1 MKEQRKIAFY
11 ANAGQTIGFGHI
23 MRQLALIEAAL
34 LQNYQV
40 VLYAHDIAPT
50 VLKRLY
56 LLPIKIVLLE
66 GKYLTTQL
74 HRTDAVVIDDYN
86 LTESNFIDLK
96 QTGSCVVLFDDNT
109 YESTL
114 AVDLIVNPSDVFES
128 KHNASIILQGLSY
141 RLIRQEF
148 LSQSHTTFRKSGR
161 VLVCLGGTDVKM
173 LSAKICHALLSQS
186 VVEHIDVLA
195 THSMAKQTLEQL
207 KSLSASNRIT
217 LHLDA
222 MNVAAIMAQ
231 ADISIAGAGGS
242 LYELLY
248 LGVPTLALVMADNQQ
263 QALLSPLCGSA
274 YIGLDLR
281 NSAQGIENVT
291 QQALLLLQSA
301 DRKSNLTQVAKKS
314 LDGKAATRILDAINR
329 LIVKN
334 NNDSI

>member
-11 ANAGQTIGFGHI
+11 ANASQTIGFGHI

-50 VLKRLY
+50 LLKRLY
-56 LLPIKIVLLE
+56 LLPIKIVMLE
-66 GKYLTTQL
+66 GKCLTTQL
-74 HRTDAVVIDDYN
+74 HLTDAVVIDDYH

-109 YESTL
+109 YEPSLT
-114 AVDLIVNPSDVFES
+114 VDLLVNPSDVFKS
-128 KHNASIILQGLSY
+128 KHQATISVQGLDY

-148 LSQSHTTFRKSGR
+148 VAQPLSTFRQNGR

-173 LSAKICHALLSQS
+173 LSAKICQALLLQS
-186 VVEHIDVLA
+186 VVKHIDVLA
-195 THSMAKQTLEQL
+195 TNSMAKQTLEQL
-207 KSLSASNRIT
+207 KNLSTSNRVT
-217 LHLDA
+217 VHLDA
-222 MNVAAIMAQ
+222 TNVAKIMSQ
-231 ADISIAGAGGS
+231 ADMAITGAGGS

-291 QQALLLLQSA
+291 HQALLLLQSA
-301 DRKSNLTQVAKKS
+301 DKKNNLTQVAKKS
-314 LDGKAATRILDAINR
+314 FDGKAATRILDAINL

>member
-11 ANAGQTIGFGHI
+11 VNAGQAIGFGHI

-34 LQNYQV
+34 LQNYQI
-40 VLYAHDIAPT
+40 VLFAHDIAPT

-66 GKYLTTQL
+66 GKCLTTQL
-74 HRTDAVVIDDYN
+74 HNTEALVIDDYH
-86 LTESNFIDLK
+86 LTESNFVNLK
-96 QTGSCVVLFDDNT
+96 QSVSCIVLFDDNT
-109 YESTL
+109 YEPTL
-114 AVDLIVNPSDVFES
+114 AVDLIVNPSDAFES

-148 LSQSHTTFRKSGR
+148 LLQSHTTFRKSGR

-173 LSAKICHALLSQS
+173 LSAKICHALLSHS
-186 VVEHIDVLA
+186 AVEHIDVLA
-195 THSMAKQTLEQL
+195 TNSMAKQTLEEL
-207 KSLSASNRIT
+207 KNLSACNRIT

-222 MNVAAIMAQ
+222 MNVAVIMAQ

-263 QALLSPLCGSA
+263 QALLSPLCGTA

-281 NSAQGIENVT
+281 NSVQSIENIT
-291 QQALLLLQSA
+291 HQALLLLQSA
-301 DRKSNLTQVAKKS
+301 DKKSNLRQVANES